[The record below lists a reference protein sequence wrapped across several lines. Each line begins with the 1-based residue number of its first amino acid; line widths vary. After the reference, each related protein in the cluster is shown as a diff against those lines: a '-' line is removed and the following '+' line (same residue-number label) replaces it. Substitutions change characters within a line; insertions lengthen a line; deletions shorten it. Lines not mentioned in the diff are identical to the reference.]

1 MANPED
7 PPLPEATSG
16 LSADVLAVT
25 EQLQVLVGLRDF
37 AEDSMREPLAL
48 ASRWTGSKRWTG
60 LDERSGIDRGAGV
73 PPGGAAF
80 ANLRAIAAIGAAL
93 AETRGATAAAYDDLE
108 LPKAPIR
115 GLADELARASLDDP
129 RNSDVLE
136 NLAVLFDAAGDGRR
150 AGLARDIAQ
159 TAAAQE

>member
-48 ASRWTGSKRWTG
+48 ASRWTG